1 MSVCSSTPPQDHGGY
16 ILNSGLLESDLK
28 VTKCKAMPFLRTCM
42 RQMDMIL
49 IISLK
54 TTAGIE
60 ITEQYV
66 LRASSQTRF
75 IGFL

>member
-1 MSVCSSTPPQDHGGY
+1 MNLY
-16 ILNSGLLESDLK
+16 E
-28 VTKCKAMPFLRTCM
+28 TK
-42 RQMDMIL
+42 MDMIL

-66 LRASSQTRF
+66 LRATSQTRF